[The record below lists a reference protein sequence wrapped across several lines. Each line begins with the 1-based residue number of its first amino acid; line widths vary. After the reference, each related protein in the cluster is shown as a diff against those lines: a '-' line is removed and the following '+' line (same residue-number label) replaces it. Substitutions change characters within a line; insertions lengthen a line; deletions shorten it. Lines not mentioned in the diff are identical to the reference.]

1 MASDLHRTATTTYL
15 CCVPTLE
22 ESAGAGRVGLA
33 GANIQS
39 FYIFTRGI
47 VCIKNHCI
55 FTLINICN
63 MLNGK
68 LFAIILLGILAF
80 GCKEDENELKNL
92 FSIENPSL
100 KPILKLEERI
110 DLVLQNKENKAIDS
124 VVYFINDVKIGSVKG
139 NDTISFALNKQ
150 KLGNQTLKASVYFEG
165 KTIDID
171 TSFSIFA
178 SREPQILNYTIVNTY
193 PHDINAY
200 TQGFEFYNGVLLE
213 GTGQYKESTL
223 RKTDHTTGKVTQQIK
238 LEDNYF
244 GEGITVLN
252 GKIYQLTWK
261 EKTGFVY
268 DVNTLK
274 LEKKFT
280 FETDG
285 WGLTNDGTNL
295 YMSDGSEKIYIV
307 DPATFKVVDSIS
319 VYTAGSKIDSIN
331 EMEWINGKIWANIYQ
346 KDVIAVIDPK
356 TGAVENVINCVALK
370 DKVTQHPE
378 VDYFNGIA
386 YNPSS
391 KTYFVTGKNWDKTFE
406 IKIN

>member
-33 GANIQS
+33 DANIQS
-39 FYIFTRGI
+39 FYIFTRTI

-55 FTLINICN
+55 FTVLNIYN

-68 LFAIILLGILAF
+68 LFAIILLGIIAM
-80 GCKEDENELKNL
+80 GCKEDENELKKL
-92 FSIENPSL
+92 FSIENPTL
-100 KPILKLEERI
+100 KPILKLEESI
-110 DLVLQNKENKAIDS
+110 DLVLQNKENKTIDS
-124 VVYFINDVKIGSVKG
+124 VVYFINETKIGAVKG
-139 NDTISFALNKQ
+139 NDKLPFALNKQ
-150 KLGNQTLKASVYFEG
+150 KLGNQTLKALVYFEG
-165 KTIDID
+165 KNIDIN
-171 TSFSIFA
+171 TSFSIYA
-178 SREPQILNYTIVNTY
+178 SQEPQLLNYTIVNTY
-193 PHDINAY
+193 PHDSNAY

-223 RKTDHTTGKVTQQIK
+223 RKTDYKTGKVNQQIK
-238 LEDNYF
+238 LEDTFF

-268 DVNTLK
+268 DANTLA

-280 FETDG
+280 FDTDG

-295 YMSDGSEKIYIV
+295 YMSDGSEIIYIL
-307 DPATFKVVDSIS
+307 DPTTFKVIDRIG

-346 KDVIAVIDPK
+346 KDVIAVINPK
-356 TGAVENVINCVALK
+356 TGAVENVINCADLK
-370 DKVTQHPE
+370 TKVTQHPE

-386 YNPSS
+386 YNPAT

-406 IKIN
+406 IVIN

>member
-33 GANIQS
+33 AANIQS

-68 LFAIILLGILAF
+68 LFAIILLGVIAL
-80 GCKEDENELKNL
+80 GCKEDENELKKL
-92 FSIENPSL
+92 FSIENPSI
-100 KPILKLEERI
+100 KPILKLEESI
-110 DLVLQNKENKAIDS
+110 DLILQNKENKAIDS
-124 VVYFINDVKIGSVKG
+124 VVYTINDTKIGTAKG
-139 NDTISFALNKQ
+139 NQKLPFALSKL

-165 KTIDID
+165 KSIAIE
-171 TSFSIFA
+171 TSFSIYA
-178 SREPQILNYTIVNTY
+178 SREPQLLNFTIVNTY
-193 PHDINAY
+193 PHDNKAY
-200 TQGFEFYNGVLLE
+200 TQGFEFYNGILLE
-213 GTGQYKESTL
+213 GTGQYSESTL
-223 RKTDHTTGKVTQQIK
+223 RKTDSKTGKVIQQIK

-268 DVNTLK
+268 DANTLV

-295 YMSDGSEKIYIV
+295 YMSDGSEKIYRI
-307 DPATFKVVDSIS
+307 DPTTFKVIDSIN
-319 VYTAGSKIDSIN
+319 VYTAGSRIEAIN

-356 TGAVENVINCVALK
+356 TGTVENIINCVTLK
-370 DKVTQHPE
+370 GKVTQHPE
-378 VDYFNGIA
+378 LDYFNGIA
-386 YNPSS
+386 YNPNT

-406 IKIN
+406 LKID

>member
-1 MASDLHRTATTTYL
+1 
-15 CCVPTLE
+15 
-22 ESAGAGRVGLA
+22 
-33 GANIQS
+33 
-39 FYIFTRGI
+39 

-68 LFAIILLGILAF
+68 LFAIILLGVIAL
-80 GCKEDENELKNL
+80 GCKEDENELKKL
-92 FSIENPSL
+92 FSIENPSI
-100 KPILKLEERI
+100 KPILKLEESI
-110 DLVLQNKENKAIDS
+110 DLILQNKENKAIDS
-124 VVYFINDVKIGSVKG
+124 VVYTINDTKIGTAKG
-139 NDTISFALNKQ
+139 NQKLPFALSKL

-165 KTIDID
+165 KSIAIE
-171 TSFSIFA
+171 TSFSIYA
-178 SREPQILNYTIVNTY
+178 SREPQLLNFTIVNTY
-193 PHDINAY
+193 PHDNKAY
-200 TQGFEFYNGVLLE
+200 TQGFEFYNGILLE
-213 GTGQYKESTL
+213 GTGQYSESTL
-223 RKTDHTTGKVTQQIK
+223 RKTDSKTGKVIQQIK

-268 DVNTLK
+268 DANTLV

-295 YMSDGSEKIYIV
+295 YMSDGSEKIYRI
-307 DPATFKVVDSIS
+307 DPTTFKVIDSIN
-319 VYTAGSKIDSIN
+319 VYTAGSRIEAIN

-356 TGAVENVINCVALK
+356 TGTVENIINCVALK
-370 DKVTQHPE
+370 GKVTQHPE
-378 VDYFNGIA
+378 LDYFNGIA
-386 YNPSS
+386 YNPNT

-406 IKIN
+406 LKID